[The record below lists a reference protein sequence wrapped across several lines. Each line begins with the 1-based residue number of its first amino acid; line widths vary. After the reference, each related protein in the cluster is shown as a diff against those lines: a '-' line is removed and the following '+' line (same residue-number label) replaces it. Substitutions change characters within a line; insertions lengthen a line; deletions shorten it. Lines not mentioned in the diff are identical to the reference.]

1 MENDTLFGVLMF
13 SFALS
18 IFMTILFSVL
28 IGNIENKIRK
38 IEEKLKEIEK
48 ENNK

>member
-1 MENDTLFGVLMF
+1 METNTFLAVLMF
-13 SFALS
+13 SSALS
-18 IFMTILFSVL
+18 IFITVLFSVQ
-28 IGNIENKIRK
+28 IGNIENKIRN

>member
-1 MENDTLFGVLMF
+1 MENDTFFITLMF
-13 SFALS
+13 SFVLS
-18 IFMTILFSVL
+18 IFTTILFATP
-28 IGNIENKIRK
+28 IGNLENKIRK